1 MAIAFYAEDTKLPA
15 IKKRAVGNW
24 VKEVAATYGKL
35 HLLLR
40 REDSGSK
47 PPVPPT

>member
-24 VKEVAATYGKL
+24 VKEVAATYGKKVGDISYIFCSDE
-35 HLLLR
+35 R
-40 REDSGSK
+40 FWK
-47 PPVPPT
+47 

>member
-24 VKEVAATYGKL
+24 VK
-35 HLLLR
+35 
-40 REDSGSK
+40 GSCRHIR
-47 PPVPPT
+47 

>member
-24 VKEVAATYGKL
+24 VKEVAATYGKNC
-35 HLLLR
+35 LLYTS
-40 REDSGSK
+40 DAADD
-47 PPVPPT
+47 

>member
-24 VKEVAATYGKL
+24 VKEVAATYGKKVVCRL
-35 HLLLR
+35 IQSFATCR
-40 REDSGSK
+40 Y
-47 PPVPPT
+47 

>member
-24 VKEVAATYGKL
+24 VKEVAATYGKKVGDISYMISPKRWRCFR
-35 HLLLR
+35 H
-40 REDSGSK
+40 
-47 PPVPPT
+47 

>member
-24 VKEVAATYGKL
+24 VKAVSYTHLRAHETVYQPRYG
-35 HLLLR
+35 
-40 REDSGSK
+40 ED
-47 PPVPPT
+47 